1 MKKTKLISIGLIL
14 FGIALIFWAVAQF
27 NETKDFITN
36 GNKTIAT
43 VIEMIEEY
51 DEDSPLYTPVF
62 EYTNEL
68 DEKIVFESNV
78 RSNPPSYNVGDTENI
93 IYMPN
98 TNDARI
104 DSIWGLYLFT
114 IVLSII
120 AIISI
125 VYGAISFISK
135 NNKLLE

>member
-1 MKKTKLISIGLIL
+1 MKKTKLVSIGLIL
-14 FGIALIFWAVAQF
+14 FGIALVLWAVAQF

-36 GNKTIAT
+36 GNKTTAT

-51 DEDSPLYTPVF
+51 DEGDPLYTPVF
-62 EYTNEL
+62 EYTNEQG
-68 DEKIVFESNV
+68 ETIVFESNV
-78 RSNPPSYNVGDTENI
+78 RSNPPSYRVGDTENI

-98 TNDARI
+98 TDDARI

-120 AIISI
+120 ATMSIIF
-125 VYGAISFISK
+125 GAVFFISPK
-135 NNKLLE
+135 KISS